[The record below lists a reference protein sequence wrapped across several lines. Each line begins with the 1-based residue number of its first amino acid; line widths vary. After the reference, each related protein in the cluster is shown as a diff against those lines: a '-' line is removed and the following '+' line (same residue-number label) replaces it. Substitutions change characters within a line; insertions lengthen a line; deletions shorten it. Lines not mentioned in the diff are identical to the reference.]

1 MTPSAHPPV
10 VSDGAIDVSFE
21 FFPPNTP
28 EMEESLWRA
37 VLRLAPLRPA
47 FMSVTYGAGG
57 STRERTHATVARILN
72 ETGVK
77 PAAHLTCVAASRDE
91 VDEVARHYWAA
102 GVRHIV
108 ALRGDPPKGGD
119 GRFVPHPQGYADAAS
134 LVAGLKRIGDFD
146 ISVAAYPDVH
156 PDAASPQADLDNLK
170 RKIDAGAGRAI
181 TQFFFETE
189 SFLRLRDAAAAA
201 GIKVPIIPG
210 ILPVTDFRRVQRFGA
225 ACGAKVPGWLADLF
239 QGLDGDGETRKLI
252 AATVAAD
259 QCRRLQREGVG
270 AFHFYTLN
278 RADLTFAI
286 CHILGVRSEIVPAE
300 TLSED
305 LA

>member
-91 VDEVARHYWAA
+91 VDEVARH
-102 GVRHIV
+102 
-108 ALRGDPPKGGD
+108 
-119 GRFVPHPQGYADAAS
+119 
-134 LVAGLKRIGDFD
+134 
-146 ISVAAYPDVH
+146 
-156 PDAASPQADLDNLK
+156 
-170 RKIDAGAGRAI
+170 
-181 TQFFFETE
+181 
-189 SFLRLRDAAAAA
+189 
-201 GIKVPIIPG
+201 
-210 ILPVTDFRRVQRFGA
+210 
-225 ACGAKVPGWLADLF
+225 
-239 QGLDGDGETRKLI
+239 
-252 AATVAAD
+252 
-259 QCRRLQREGVG
+259 
-270 AFHFYTLN
+270 
-278 RADLTFAI
+278 
-286 CHILGVRSEIVPAE
+286 
-300 TLSED
+300 
-305 LA
+305 